1 MPLQTLYHASPP
13 LLFISLHSFLLMS
26 QLHQTNQK
34 FVIIIISIRHFFHC
48 KLSQSPKSRSMTSG
62 KQIQN
67 EILRNTVAE
76 MLRQKW
82 TNWRRKSGQTGGA
95 ARLALATIWNDLPK
109 FLRCP
114 GLLHVPQNPNMCAMW
129 GGTSH
134 IFSARSPW
142 SKITR
147 SEGVRSSNWLS
158 SQLENLT
165 TSDIIPDPLPSW
177 LKLITNVDSR
187 DASASKNIHK
197 N

>member
-1 MPLQTLYHASPP
+1 MTSFSQSITLATRIER
-13 LLFISLHSFLLMS
+13 ISL
-26 QLHQTNQK
+26 
-34 FVIIIISIRHFFHC
+34 
-48 KLSQSPKSRSMTSG
+48 KSGSMTSG

-67 EILRNTVAE
+67 ELLRNTVAE

-109 FLRCP
+109 FWQRP
-114 GLLHVPQNPNMCAMW
+114 GPLHVPQNPNMCAMW

-134 IFSARSPW
+134 IFSARSFW

-165 TSDIIPDPLPSW
+165 RSHPPQCGRHITSTAAFVAALSW
-177 LKLITNVDSR
+177 AHILLS
-187 DASASKNIHK
+187 SAAKYLFN
-197 N
+197 

>member
-1 MPLQTLYHASPP
+1 MTSFSQSITLATRIER
-13 LLFISLHSFLLMS
+13 ISL
-26 QLHQTNQK
+26 
-34 FVIIIISIRHFFHC
+34 
-48 KLSQSPKSRSMTSG
+48 KSGSMTSG

-67 EILRNTVAE
+67 ELLRNTVAE

-109 FLRCP
+109 FWQRP
-114 GLLHVPQNPNMCAMW
+114 GPLHVPQNPNMCAMW

-134 IFSARSPW
+134 IFSARSFW

-165 TSDIIPDPLPSW
+165 TAYLIIVTGTMGGARV
-177 LKLITNVDSR
+177 KIFCQV
-187 DASASKNIHK
+187 
-197 N
+197 